1 MAETNITYNEA
12 QKRVIRLLDNATPKS
27 QLIKWG
33 VGYIPDHYKRLSIS
47 MKEAIKL
54 AILGA
59 KDAKGYFGTDLFF
72 TQALLYGAVISGK
85 YKTFIVVTPSQ
96 YGKSWLC
103 GQIAIRLA
111 DDRRQMYVAGGNSS
125 TTDIIMSKVIAH
137 IQTVDSSV
145 KNKMLETA
153 DKIERLQTAM
163 SKRKLAFKGG
173 GSIESISLGEA
184 FNDPKQGNAAI
195 GRGGDYIIDE
205 ASMISDDVYAELG
218 RREFANVTGEK
229 YISFEISN
237 PHNPGRF
244 FDKLTN
250 EHVPEDS
257 LIVWMDA
264 RTAYE
269 EGRIISKK
277 QVTESTFFAHKSTCI
292 RYLLCELEDYSES
305 SLFNPV
311 EIDDSELDRESI
323 FFLGVD
329 SAYKGKDGIEAVLCA
344 LESNGK
350 VRVFDKFSLKKENWI
365 DGVTSKE
372 IISELLGIIKAYDV
386 QMVCIDV
393 GKGIW
398 LVEGLSQYA
407 NGFSVK
413 GIDFGSGTTKV
424 RKEAKHYAAVY
435 GFNKR
440 AEIHMDLA
448 DLIDNQKVSFTKHMY
463 ESMRDQMNAVKG
475 IRKGDGAKTAIIP
488 KDEIKAIIGKSPDEL
503 DATLLSIH
511 AVILYSLTQGA
522 FIYQ

>member
-1 MAETNITYNEA
+1 MAYNDI
-12 QKRVIRLLDNATPKS
+12 QKRVIQLLDNATPRS
-27 QLIKWG
+27 QLVKWG
-33 VGYIPDHYKRLSIS
+33 VGRIPEHYKRLSIP
-47 MKEAIKL
+47 MNEAIKL
-54 AILGA
+54 AVLGA

-111 DDRRQMYVAGGNSS
+111 DDKRQMYVAGGNSN
-125 TTDIIMSKVIAH
+125 TTDIIMSKVIGH
-137 IQTVDSSV
+137 IQTVDPSV
-145 KNKMLETA
+145 KSKMLETA

-244 FDKLTN
+244 FDKLTS
-250 EHVPEDS
+250 EHVPDDC

-269 EGRIISKK
+269 EGRIVSKE
-277 QVTESTFFAHKSTCI
+277 QVTESTFFANKSTCK
-292 RYLLCELEDYSES
+292 RYLLCELEDYSED
-305 SLFNPV
+305 SLFGMP
-311 EIDDSELDRESI
+311 EIDDSEPGDGCE

-329 SAYKGKDGIEAVLCA
+329 SAYKGKDGIEAFLSCID
-344 LESNGK
+344 EKGK
-350 VRVFDKFSLKKENWI
+350 IRLLDHVTIEKNEWI
-365 DGVTSKE
+365 DGVTSQQIIAKLMRMITAYQVKE
-372 IISELLGIIKAYDV
+372 
-386 QMVCIDV
+386 VCVDV
-393 GKGIW
+393 GYGVYI
-398 LVEGLSQYA
+398 VEGLAQRAS
-407 NGFSVK
+407 NFIVK
-413 GIDFGSGTTKV
+413 GINFGEGTTDF
-424 RKEAKHYAAVY
+424 RKKANHYTAVY
-435 GFNKR
+435 GTNKR
-440 AEIHMDLA
+440 AEMHLDLQ
-448 DLIDNQKVSFTKHMY
+448 DLIDHGQVSMTSEVF
-463 ESMRDQMNAVKG
+463 ELLREQMSAVQA
-475 IRKGDGAKTAIIP
+475 IRRGNAKTGIIP
-488 KDEIKAIIGKSPDEL
+488 KDEIKMMIGKSPDEL
-503 DATLLSIH
+503 DAALLSIH
-511 AVILYSLTQGA
+511 AALLYTMTSGILL
-522 FIYQ
+522 YQNE